1 MGILVFALLVAVIL
15 YVMYLVGKG
24 VSKGAELFI
33 VILPISLLFAWF
45 TTILPGLLNI
55 VGNLLFLYVGMKI
68 FKYVF
73 GIKDSG
79 VNFILY
85 TITCI
90 FIWNV
95 PSTLYPFLWLVVLM
109 LPYRFIKNIRN
120 KRKSKLNKTEACTTN
135 TTNENKVNQIKE
147 KEEKLIENN
156 INEESTQENRIIDVE
171 YYNV

>member
-15 YVMYLVGKG
+15 YVVYLVGKG

-73 GIKDSG
+73 GIKDSR

-85 TITCI
+85 NITCI

-95 PSTLYPFLWLVVLM
+95 PSTLYPFLWLVALM
-109 LPYRFIKNIRN
+109 LPYRIIKNIRN
-120 KRKSKLNKTEACTTN
+120 KRKSKLNKTEACTN
-135 TTNENKVNQIKE
+135 TTNKNKVNQIKE

-156 INEESTQENRIIDVE
+156 IYNEESNQENIIIDVE